1 MRQKGFTM
9 IEILVV
15 IVVFGVGILAIL
27 TMLTNSIGYFDTVN
41 MQTRA
46 TMLAKEALDL
56 AYSHRDS
63 NLEQGYPRNYVGYDE
78 TNNKEIVRTPLE
90 VYKLGFSKEGYYL
103 LEKSEKRSDFS
114 SNFDAFRVVLEKG
127 DGKLPSYYRYLEEKD
142 ASTDVSKGFARRVEF
157 STVKWGEFST
167 VEWGVFSP
175 NKLLKIS
182 SHALYQRGATTGE
195 VVLEGFIGL
204 KDSKVEESSQTTN

>member
-103 LEKSEKRSDFS
+103 LEKSKKQSDFS

-127 DGKLPSYYRYLEEKD
+127 DRNLPSYYRYLEEKD

-157 STVKWGEFST
+157 STVK
-167 VEWGVFSP
+167 
-175 NKLLKIS
+175 
-182 SHALYQRGATTGE
+182 
-195 VVLEGFIGL
+195 
-204 KDSKVEESSQTTN
+204 